1 MAVIQDY
8 YNGNCHI
15 VVHDDYIIRDPV
27 EVQKIIDRV
36 SRVVINEEFRRYVQ
50 SQEKQKEETA

>member
-15 VVHDDYIIRDPV
+15 TVHDDYIIHDPA

-36 SRVVINEEFRRYVQ
+36 SQIVINEEFRRYVQ
-50 SQEKQKEETA
+50 NQEKKVEPSA

>member
-15 VVHDDYIIRDPV
+15 TVHDDYIIHDPA

-36 SRVVINEEFRRYVQ
+36 SQIVINEEFRRYVQ
-50 SQEKQKEETA
+50 NQEKK

>member
-15 VVHDDYIIRDPV
+15 MVHDDYIIHDPA

-36 SRVVINEEFRRYVQ
+36 SQIVINEEFRRYVK
-50 SQEKQKEETA
+50 SQEENEEPA

>member
-8 YNGNCHI
+8 YNGPCHI
-15 VVHDDYIIRDPV
+15 TVHDDYIIHDPA

-36 SRVVINEEFRRYVQ
+36 SRIVINEEFRRYVQ
-50 SQEKQKEETA
+50 NQEKVEPPA